1 MAIGEAGP
9 GSVRR
14 GAQPRRLEETMRTRL
29 GRECVYVPSCRFG
42 LYVALRHWCPPGG
55 RVLMSPVND
64 DVIFFVVL
72 AAGLRPVQA
81 PLNPLDASI
90 DIDAVPDEVW
100 GSVSA
105 VLTTNLYGNPDPA
118 PRLRQKCDALGIPL
132 FEDGAHAIGSRAGD
146 RPVGAWGEASV
157 FSLSKHVGAKA
168 GGMLSLADPGLR
180 EAVEKTC
187 EGLLAPRRASAE
199 LAYLVRPYAEAAVR
213 GLRLRRA
220 AWAAVRLLGLADR
233 EEIRMPLRPDELA
246 LAAHQTPGL
255 DAHHP
260 WVRVDMHD
268 YRLESG
274 RLRLRRIGRKLDRL
288 DEVLDACRQ
297 GTELLLSTPWAK
309 PRDGHAIQPLF
320 RVPLFVADR
329 DAAMAA
335 LARQGIV
342 VGYLYDPPLD
352 DYAGAE
358 FTDPS
363 PAPGAARWFA
373 RHALPVDPRRAQ
385 AVIEVLERSGAQPVQ
400 APGEEPGNKPT
411 PEENPGTPTPG
422 ERPGN
427 EPTPGGLGRSR
438 G

>member
-9 GSVRR
+9 GSVRH
-14 GAQPRRLEETMRTRL
+14 GPRLKRLEETMRRRL

-81 PLNPLDASI
+81 PLHPLDASI
-90 DIDAVPDEVW
+90 DVDAVPDETW
-100 GSVSA
+100 RSVSA

-118 PRLRQKCDALGIPL
+118 PRLRATCDALGIPL
-132 FEDGAHAIGSRAGD
+132 FEDAAHAIGSRVGD
-146 RPVGAWGEASV
+146 RPVGAWGEASA
-157 FSLSKHVGAKA
+157 FSLSKHVGAQA

-180 EAVEKTC
+180 QAVEETRAR
-187 EGLLAPRRASAE
+187 LLAPGRIGSE
-199 LAYLVRPYAEAAVR
+199 LAFAVRPYAEAAVR

-220 AWAAVRLLGLADR
+220 AGAAIRLLGLADR
-233 EEIRMPLRPDELA
+233 EEIRMPLRPEELA
-246 LAAHQTPGL
+246 RAAREAPGL

-260 WVRVDMHD
+260 WLRVDMHA

-274 RLRLRRIGRKLDRL
+274 RLRLGRIGRRLDRL
-288 DEVLDACRQ
+288 DEVLDACRA
-297 GTELLLSTPWAK
+297 GTERLLATPWAG
-309 PRDGHAIQPLF
+309 PREDCGTQPLF
-320 RVPLFVADR
+320 RVPLFVEDR
-329 DAAMAA
+329 DAAIAA
-335 LARQGIV
+335 LADRGVV

-363 PAPGAARWFA
+363 PAPEAARWFA
-373 RHALPVDPRRAQ
+373 RHALPVDPLRART
-385 AVIEVLERSGAQPVQ
+385 VVEVLERSGARPAD
-400 APGEEPGNKPT
+400 AP
-411 PEENPGTPTPG
+411 
-422 ERPGN
+422 ERLSRSG
-427 EPTPGGLGRSR
+427 PTPGGLG
-438 G
+438 